1 MLVLARETGETIL
14 IEGGIR
20 IAVVSVRGR
29 TVRLGITCPG
39 LAVWRGEIA
48 EAARVAAEA
57 EARAAVEGGR

>member
-1 MLVLARETGETIL
+1 MLVLSRDPGDEIV
-14 IEGGIR
+14 IDGGIR
-20 IAVVSVRGR
+20 IQIVSVRGR

-39 LAVWRGEIA
+39 LAVARGEVA